1 MQSRF
6 SPLSRKRS
14 IVSVVSERIV
24 IERHFR
30 GPTGSGNGGYASG
43 IVASLV
49 DGPAEV
55 TLRVPP
61 PLDTPLRVERGDGKV
76 RVFDGGRLVAEA
88 QPAHVDVEPPEP
100 PSFEAAS
107 RAALP
112 DGDQD
117 SPFPECFVCGPH
129 REPGDGLRIF
139 AGPLHDRVVAAP
151 WIPVDRYTAPE
162 FVWSALDCPGAY
174 ACGFGERGVLVLGR
188 LAARV
193 DALPRAG
200 EPCVVVAWPLG
211 DEGRKSYAGTAL
223 YGERGRVLGVARAT
237 WIEPLGLG

>member
-1 MQSRF
+1 M
-6 SPLSRKRS
+6 
-14 IVSVVSERIV
+14 SEHIV

-30 GPTGSGNGGYASG
+30 GPSESGNGGYTCG
-43 IVASLV
+43 LVASFV

-55 TLRVPP
+55 TLRLPP
-61 PLDTPLRVERGDGKV
+61 PLDTPLRVECDDGAV
-76 RVFDGGRLVAEA
+76 RVFAADRLVAEA
-88 QPAHVDVEPPEP
+88 GPAEVDVGPLDPPA
-100 PSFEAAS
+100 FDVAS

-112 DGDQD
+112 DGDLD
-117 SPFPECFVCGPH
+117 SPFPQCFVCGPH

-139 AGPLHDRVVAAP
+139 AGPLDDGVVAAP
-151 WIPVDRYTAPE
+151 WVPNDRYTGPE

-200 EPCVVVAWPLG
+200 ERCVVVGWPLG
-211 DEGRKSYAGTAL
+211 EEGRKAYAGTAL
-223 YGERGRVLGVARAT
+223 YGEGGRLLGVARAT